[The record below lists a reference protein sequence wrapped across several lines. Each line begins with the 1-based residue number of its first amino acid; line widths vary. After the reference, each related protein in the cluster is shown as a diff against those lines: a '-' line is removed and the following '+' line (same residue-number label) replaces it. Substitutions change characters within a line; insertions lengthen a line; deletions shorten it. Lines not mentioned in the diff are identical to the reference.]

1 MADQELIDSI
11 APNETLGIKKKPS
24 IFKILSVVGILTVV
38 AITSYSLF
46 MKTKQDEA
54 IPPLSLGESVTPIAV
69 AGQVQEPVVTD
80 TSANPNAT
88 SVAESIPSGLTPDQ
102 TVVGS
107 VPTPVESIPNTPA
120 VTTAQLQPQLPAPVQ
135 AVTPTAQPLQP
146 SQPAQANPLIG
157 SVASQPIQQYATPAP
172 AVAPVSPI
180 VTSNEQVVEKAPI
193 RKPKVAQ
200 TKKQVKKVVV
210 AKETQQAYA
219 DEYTPKA
226 PVIEEGVTHEE
237 IIIFQ

>member
-11 APNETLGIKKKPS
+11 VPNETLGIKKKPS

-46 MKTKQDEA
+46 MKTKQVEA
-54 IPPLSLGESVTPIAV
+54 IPPLSLGESVTPITTTEQVQAAVVAETPLNTSNPAV
-69 AGQVQEPVVTD
+69 AEP
-80 TSANPNAT
+80 
-88 SVAESIPSGLTPDQ
+88 PSGLAPSNPDVNPAQAITATTP
-102 TVVGS
+102 S
-107 VPTPVESIPNTPA
+107 TPA
-120 VTTAQLQPQLPAPVQ
+120 VAATPVLSQAPVATQVVNQVSPAVQVAPAPMPIATQPVAFEQ
-135 AVTPTAQPLQP
+135 PSPVVAPTPT
-146 SQPAQANPLIG
+146 
-157 SVASQPIQQYATPAP
+157 
-172 AVAPVSPI
+172 VAPVL
-180 VTSNEQVVEKAPI
+180 TGNEQIVKSAPI

-200 TKKQVKKVVV
+200 TKKQVKKVAV
-210 AKETQQAYA
+210 AKETQQAHA